1 MAETETIRTLQ
12 GAGGPL
18 QYTLERKRV
27 KNINLRI
34 LRDGSV
40 RASANSR
47 VSAAR
52 VDAFVLSRESFIR
65 EAQQR
70 FLLQTQNA
78 PEARRYETG
87 ETVWILDRPFVLKIE
102 KGTLVSGRL
111 EENRLILTVKNPEDP
126 LQREKAFW
134 KYWNAAC
141 QKLFCALMEEAYP
154 PFAARGIARPALK
167 MRNMKTRWGT
177 CHCQKKV
184 ITLNTRLLAAPLE
197 CVRYVVLHEYCHLI
211 QPDHSARFYALVA
224 EQMPDWKVRRAQL
237 AQSHACW

>member
-1 MAETETIRTLQ
+1 MAETKMIRTLQ
-12 GAGGPL
+12 GTGGVL
-18 QYTLERKRV
+18 EYTLERKRV

-34 LRDGSV
+34 LQDGSV
-40 RASANSR
+40 RASANTR

-52 VDAFVLSRESFIR
+52 VDAFVLSREDFIR
-65 EAQQR
+65 SAQKRFAQQK
-70 FLLQTQNA
+70 QNA
-78 PEARRYETG
+78 PNARRYEEG
-87 ETVWILDRPFVLKIE
+87 ETVWILDRPFTLKIE
-102 KGTLVSGRL
+102 KGNLASGRL
-111 EENRLILTVKNPEDP
+111 EENQLILTVKKPEDAA
-126 LQREKAFW
+126 QREKVFW
-134 KYWNAAC
+134 QYWNAAC

-224 EQMPDWKVRRAQL
+224 QQMPDWKARRAQL